1 MGESMLIPLLSAL
14 FIILGYLIYFTYDRW
29 YISKHRTEIMKSRIS
44 QVSIIPKAETP
55 DDLRLIKEEAVQETF
70 LQTKLPKIEGLKEWL
85 QHAGLNVNPALFIF
99 FSSLL
104 AFFTWFVCIVIFKIS
119 VVVSILLGLI
129 ASFVLPWLLISY
141 LTSRRKNL
149 FLEEFPVA
157 LDVMRRALKAGF
169 SADRSLEM
177 VAEQQTGQIAQIFK
191 TIGEKMRLGESVEV
205 VLADMANRIGIDEF
219 RMLAI
224 VLVLHRETGG
234 SLAEA
239 MENFAI
245 IIRARQNLRKKIK
258 ALTAEVRLTALI
270 LTGLPF
276 FIMGTVF
283 VTSPRYLDTLFYTD
297 TGQILLIIGGTM
309 LFTGISIIIR
319 MAYKDVY

>member
-1 MGESMLIPLLSAL
+1 MSNDLLLPLLSAF
-14 FIILGYLIYFTYDRW
+14 FILIVYFGYFTYQRW
-29 YISKHRTEIMKSRIS
+29 LLSKDRTEMMKTRIS
-44 QVSIIPKAETP
+44 QVSYLPKKESAE
-55 DDLRLIKEEAVQETF
+55 DLRLIKEDSIQESF
-70 LQTKLPKIEGLKEWL
+70 LQSKLPKVEGLRQWL
-85 QHAGLNVNPALFIF
+85 QHAGLNIRPTVFVLL
-99 FSSLL
+99 SSLL
-104 AFFTWFVCIVIFKIS
+104 ALVTWFVFIVILNVSLVI
-119 VVVSILLGLI
+119 SILLGII
-129 ASFVLPWLLISY
+129 ASFLFPWLLVLY
-141 LTSRRKNL
+141 LTSRRKNA

-177 VAEQQTGQIAQIFK
+177 VAEQQTGQMAKIFK
-191 TIGEKMRLGESVEV
+191 TIGEKMRLGEPVEV

-239 MENFAI
+239 MDNFST
-245 IIRARQNLRKKIK
+245 IIRTRQNLRKKIK

-270 LTGLPF
+270 LTALPF

-283 VTSPRYLDTLFYTD
+283 ITSPRYLDTLFYTD
-297 TGQILLIIGGTM
+297 NGQVLLIIGSIM
-309 LFTGISIIIR
+309 LFTGISTIIR
-319 MAYKDVY
+319 MAYKDIY

>member
-44 QVSIIPKAETP
+44 RVSIIPKAETP

-85 QHAGLNVNPALFIF
+85 QHAGLNLNPALFIF

-104 AFFTWFVCIVIFKIS
+104 AFFTWFVCIVIFNIS
-119 VVVSILLGLI
+119 VVISILLGLI